1 MAPDPTPAASG
12 PGRVRPGLRR
22 LSSSLRSQLL
32 LWLLVPLAGMA
43 VLDTW
48 SSYREAEHTA
58 TLVQQRLLL
67 GAARMIGQQAQYQ
80 DDSVQVVVPPAALE
94 LFAGPQ
100 SDRVYYRITRGNGEL
115 LLGYPELPD
124 PPHAPAAEEAVYFDT
139 QQNGVPVHAVAFA
152 QPLLGA
158 PEQAPLH
165 ILVAQTLNS
174 RNALTSEVW
183 RSLVW
188 RQGAVLGL
196 MALLLGLGLRR
207 GLQPVLTLRDQML
220 QRRPGSLEP
229 LAPGRTPTELAPL
242 VDAVNDYATRLDHH
256 MSAHSR
262 FIADAAHQLRTPLTV
277 LNTQVVYALRTTEP
291 AARQEALQATLGTV
305 QHGMRLVNQLL
316 SFSLAEASQGQARQQ
331 EPMDLARC
339 AQDVLEALATLADQ
353 RDIDLGFETEGGPFH
368 VRASPRLL
376 HELCANLLDNALRY
390 TPPGGRVTLRVMG
403 HADLVELQVEDNGPG
418 IPATE
423 REQVFERF
431 YRLNN
436 RQSDGC
442 GLGLAIVRE
451 IANASQAQITLD
463 DAPGAHGLLVR
474 LVFPACAA

>member
-1 MAPDPTPAASG
+1 M
-12 PGRVRPGLRR
+12 VRRWGA
-22 LSSSLRSQLL
+22 SLRSQLL
-32 LWLLVPLAGMA
+32 LWLLIPLAGMA
-43 VLDTW
+43 LLDTW
-48 SSYREAEHTA
+48 ASYREAERTA

-67 GAARMIGQQAQYQ
+67 GAARMIGQQASYQ
-80 DDSVQVVVPPAALE
+80 EDGVQVVVPPAALE
-94 LFAGPQ
+94 LFAGPEP
-100 SDRVYYRITRGNGEL
+100 DRVYYRITRGPGEL
-115 LLGYPELPD
+115 LLGYPDLPD
-124 PPHAPAAEEAVYFDT
+124 PPHLPAPDEAVYFDT
-139 QQNGVPVHAVAFA
+139 RQSGAAVHAVAFA

-158 PEQAPLH
+158 PEQAPLQ

-174 RNALTSEVW
+174 RRALASEVW
-183 RSLVW
+183 RSVVW
-188 RQGAVLGL
+188 RQASLLAL

-207 GLQPVLTLRDQML
+207 GLQPVLALRDQML
-220 QRRPGSLEP
+220 RRRPGSLEP

-291 AARQEALQATLGTV
+291 QARQEALQATLGTV

-316 SFSLAEASQGQARQQ
+316 SFSLAEASQGRTAQQ
-331 EPMDLARC
+331 EAVDLARC
-339 AQDVLEALATLADQ
+339 AQEALEALATLADQ
-353 RDIDLGFETEGGPFH
+353 REIDLGFEADGPPCR

-390 TPPGGRVTLRVMG
+390 TPVGGRVTLRVRQPTALAG
-403 HADLVELQVEDNGPG
+403 RVLLQVEDNGPG
-418 IPATE
+418 IPEAE
-423 REQVFERF
+423 RERVFERF

-451 IANASQAQITLD
+451 IANASQATIALAE
-463 DAPGAHGLLVR
+463 APGGGLLVS
-474 LVFPACAA
+474 VDFPTLPPAQGA